1 MARPLL
7 SQGSMEKQNTSD
19 EKKKETEKGIRNL
32 QNALAQDV
40 KLGRYYGLDQ
50 KIRKIQRAFSLSIRI

>member
-1 MARPLL
+1 
-7 SQGSMEKQNTSD
+7 MEKQNTSD